1 MVHAEKMPDIEK
13 LACVLDAI
21 DTERSFV
28 PLFVREHAGEQAVAD
43 LKQAWQAGYPIPEDA
58 SIEEQYEIAYANW
71 IYGAKTIFEFIC
83 SRLGEDGIDKFKRA
97 DVEVLKRKN
106 ASPALLMLSLLRL
119 VAPGRAFVM
128 TAKKVAYQLQW
139 LSPYRVSEL
148 SERRLVLDI
157 PSCKVLDFP
166 DSEDICQIGCQ
177 GIYPMWLAEQLKVRM
192 EADRQGNCCKLLFS
206 PLRQ

>member
-1 MVHAEKMPDIEK
+1 MIHVEKMPYVEK

-21 DTERSFV
+21 DTEHTFVPSFV
-28 PLFVREHAGEQAVAD
+28 LEYTGEKAVAD
-43 LKQAWQAGYPIPEDA
+43 LQQAWKKGAPIPGDV
-58 SIEEQYEIAYANW
+58 SIKEQYEVAYANW
-71 IYGAKTIFEFIC
+71 INGARTIFEFIR

-97 DVEVLKRKN
+97 DVEILKRKN
-106 ASPALLMLSLLRL
+106 ASPALLMLGLLRL

-139 LSPYRVSEL
+139 LSRYRVSEL

-157 PSCKVLDFP
+157 PSCKILDFP
-166 DSEDICQIGCQ
+166 DSEDICRIGCQ
-177 GIYPMWLAEQLKVRM
+177 GIYPMWLAEQFKVRM
-192 EADRQGNCCKLLFS
+192 EAERQGNSCKLLFS